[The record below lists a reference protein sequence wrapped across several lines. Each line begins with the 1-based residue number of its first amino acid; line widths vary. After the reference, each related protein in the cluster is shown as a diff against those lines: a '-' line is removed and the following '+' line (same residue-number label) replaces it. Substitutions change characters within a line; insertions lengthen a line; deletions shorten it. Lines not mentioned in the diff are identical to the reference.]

1 MSRIKK
7 FDELNDVTNEGFKDF
22 VVGGLMTIAS
32 VFGLV
37 DEVKSQTEERAKET
51 EGKTY
56 TRVDVYKN
64 DDFSHMQED
73 GITTTFLFGVG
84 KDRNIVNVIVEDT
97 GTGEIKSKT
106 LKADI
111 VIEKDGY
118 VEYIFDG
125 MKIQKHEDYV
135 ATVYNKDE
143 SGDVLELQYKLY

>member
-22 VVGGLMTIAS
+22 AVGGLMAIAS
-32 VFGLV
+32 VFGMG
-37 DEVKSQTEERAKET
+37 EVKSQTKRAKET

-64 DDFSHMQED
+64 NARTHMQED
-73 GITTTFLFGVG
+73 GIITTFLFGVG

-97 GTGEIKSKT
+97 GTGEIKSKI
-106 LKADI
+106 LKANK
-111 VIEKDGY
+111 VNEEDGY

-125 MKIQKHEDYV
+125 MKIQKHKNYV
-135 ATVYNKDE
+135 ATVYDKGE
-143 SGDVLELQYKLY
+143 SGDVLELQYRFY